1 VSDTGA
7 GRPGARPDAGGPGV
21 RRGAMAV
28 RPGAH
33 PIAWV
38 DGRLVAADEP
48 ALRVGDRGFQ
58 LGDGLFETLRV
69 RRGIAIEIG
78 LHMARLREGLGI
90 LAIPMPLSDGELA
103 AGIASVVAA
112 NAPAATGVADTDVAA
127 TRVAAANVHAEAAEA
142 SRPSD
147 AAVRVTVSRGAPVG
161 RGLLPADWRGFVPTV
176 VIQAWPHV
184 PVAADVLARGVRAV
198 TSTVRRDP
206 AHPLASVK
214 TTSRADHVH
223 AKLEAERAGADDAI
237 TLTIDGH
244 VAEATTA
251 NIAIVVGNRVL
262 TPPLA
267 AGILAGTTRDW
278 LLRPEGAA
286 ALGLDAAEAWITPDD
301 LLAADEVLL
310 CSSVAG
316 FQPLVVLDG
325 APIAGGRPGPWG
337 ARLREAREAWIV
349 AASGG

>member
-1 VSDTGA
+1 MSDTGP
-7 GRPGARPDAGGPGV
+7 GRPRDTGAARDGDGGIA
-21 RRGAMAV
+21 RAT
-28 RPGAH
+28 
-33 PIAWV
+33 AWV
-38 DGRLVAADEP
+38 DGRLVAADAP
-48 ALRVGDRGFQ
+48 ALSVSDRGFQ

-69 RRGIAIEIG
+69 RRDVAIEIG
-78 LHMARLREGLGI
+78 LHLARLREGLAL
-90 LAIPMPLSDGELA
+90 LAISMPFTDAELA
-103 AGIASVVAA
+103 AGIAAAVAA
-112 NAPAATGVADTDVAA
+112 NVPGDTGTVAASGAATAPG
-127 TRVAAANVHAEAAEA
+127 
-142 SRPSD
+142 D
-147 AAVRVTVSRGAPVG
+147 AAVRITVSRGAPVG
-161 RGLLPADWRGFVPTV
+161 RGLLPAGWRSLAPTV
-176 VIQAWPHV
+176 VIQAWPLV
-184 PVAADVLARGVRAV
+184 PVPADVLARGVRVVIA
-198 TSTVRRDP
+198 TGRRDP

-223 AKLEAERAGADDAI
+223 ARLEAERAGADDAI

-251 NIAIVVGNRVL
+251 NVAAVVGKRVL

-286 ALGLDAAEAWITPDD
+286 ALGLAAEESWITPDD

-316 FQPLVVLDG
+316 FQPVVALDG
-325 APIAGGRPGPWG
+325 RPIAGGVPGPWA

>member
-1 VSDTGA
+1 MSDAEAGGA
-7 GRPGARPDAGGPGV
+7 GTRLT
-21 RRGAMAV
+21 
-28 RPGAH
+28 
-33 PIAWV
+33 AWV

-48 ALRVGDRGFQ
+48 VLCVGDRGFQ

-69 RRGIAIEIG
+69 RRGVAIEIE
-78 LHMARLREGLGI
+78 LHLARLREGLGI
-90 LAIPMPLSDGELA
+90 LSIPMPLSDGELA
-103 AGIASVVAA
+103 AAIAAAVAA
-112 NAPAATGVADTDVAA
+112 NAPADVAVTNA
-127 TRVAAANVHAEAAEA
+127 
-142 SRPSD
+142 PSD
-147 AAVRVTVSRGAPVG
+147 AVVRITVSRGAPPG
-161 RGLLPADWRGFVPTV
+161 RGLLPAGWRELAPTV
-176 VIQAWPHV
+176 VVQAWPHV
-184 PVAADVLARGVRAV
+184 PVAEEVLARGVRAV
-198 TSTVRRDP
+198 IATGRRDP

-223 AKLEAERAGADDAI
+223 ARLEAERTGADDAI

-251 NIAIVVGNRVL
+251 NVVLLVGTRVL

-286 ALGLDAAEAWITPDD
+286 ALGLVAAEAWITTDD

-316 FQPLVVLDG
+316 FQPLVALDG
-325 APIAGGRPGPWG
+325 ATIAGGVPGPWS
-337 ARLREAREAWIV
+337 ARLRAAREAWIV

>member
-1 VSDTGA
+1 MSDTEA
-7 GRPGARPDAGGPGV
+7 ADPGAR
-21 RRGAMAV
+21 
-28 RPGAH
+28 

-38 DGRLVAADEP
+38 DGRLLAADTP
-48 ALRVGDRGFQ
+48 ALLVGDRGFQ

-69 RRGIAIEIG
+69 RRGVAIEIE
-78 LHMARLREGLGI
+78 LHLARLREGLGS

-103 AGIASVVAA
+103 AGIAAVVAA
-112 NAPAATGVADTDVAA
+112 NAPA
-127 TRVAAANVHAEAAEA
+127 
-142 SRPSD
+142 D

-161 RGLLPADWRGFVPTV
+161 RGLLPAGWPNLAPTV

-184 PVAADVLARGVRAV
+184 PVAAEALARGVRAV
-198 TSTVRRDP
+198 IATGRRDP
-206 AHPLASVK
+206 AFPLASVK

-223 AKLEAERAGADDAI
+223 AKLEAERVGADDAI
-237 TLTIDGH
+237 TLTLDGH

-251 NIAIVVGNRVL
+251 NVAMLVGKRML

-278 LLRPEGAA
+278 LLRAEGAA
-286 ALGLDAAEAWITPDD
+286 ALGLAAAEAWITPGD

-316 FQPLVVLDG
+316 FQPVVTLDG
-325 APIAGGRPGPWG
+325 TPIAGGAPGPWS
-337 ARLREAREAWIV
+337 ARLRAAREAWIV
-349 AASGG
+349 EQSGG

>member
-1 VSDTGA
+1 MSDTEA
-7 GRPGARPDAGGPGV
+7 ADPGAR
-21 RRGAMAV
+21 
-28 RPGAH
+28 

-38 DGRLVAADEP
+38 DGRLLAADTP
-48 ALRVGDRGFQ
+48 ALLVGDRGFQ

-69 RRGIAIEIG
+69 RRGVAIEIE
-78 LHMARLREGLGI
+78 LHLARLREGLGS

-103 AGIASVVAA
+103 AGIAAVVAA
-112 NAPAATGVADTDVAA
+112 NAPA
-127 TRVAAANVHAEAAEA
+127 
-142 SRPSD
+142 D

-161 RGLLPADWRGFVPTV
+161 RGLLPAGWPDLAPTV

-184 PVAADVLARGVRAV
+184 PVAAEVLARGVRAV
-198 TSTVRRDP
+198 IATGRRDP
-206 AHPLASVK
+206 AFPLASVK

-223 AKLEAERAGADDAI
+223 AKLEAERVGADDAI
-237 TLTIDGH
+237 TLTLDGH

-251 NIAIVVGNRVL
+251 NVAMLVGKRML

-278 LLRPEGAA
+278 LLRAEGAA
-286 ALGLDAAEAWITPDD
+286 ALGLAAAEAWITPGD

-316 FQPLVVLDG
+316 FQPVVTLDG
-325 APIAGGRPGPWG
+325 TPIAGGAPGPWS
-337 ARLREAREAWIV
+337 ARLRAAREAWIV
-349 AASGG
+349 EQSGG